1 MKVSSIFN
9 SIDGEVN
16 WWGQG
21 TPTTFIRLSGCNLRC
36 SYCDTPWARN
46 SFTGE
51 FYTETD
57 ILKQVGEMGCPK
69 ITITGGEPLVQGEE
83 VGSLLRA
90 LLDGGVQKVS
100 VETNGSFPPVLR
112 SRYIS
117 WVMDYKLPS
126 SGEMGKMVPLDVF
139 FSLGHQD
146 FIKMVIT
153 DLQDYEVARGLAR
166 QFRGKTPARVALS
179 IGYRPGG
186 SFAISPQEL
195 LEWMRADE
203 LLDCVVNLQ
212 LHKLVGLVED
222 SGSRDTSDTVIKNVK
237 KKVKK

>member
-1 MKVSSIFN
+1 MKISSIFS

-83 VGSLLRA
+83 VDSLLRA

-179 IGYRPGG
+179 IGYQPGG

-203 LLDCVVNLQ
+203 LMDCMLNIQ
-212 LHKLVGLVED
+212 LHKMIGLIED
-222 SGSRDTSDTVIKNVK
+222 APLNKEKSTPPK
-237 KKVKK
+237 KKAKK